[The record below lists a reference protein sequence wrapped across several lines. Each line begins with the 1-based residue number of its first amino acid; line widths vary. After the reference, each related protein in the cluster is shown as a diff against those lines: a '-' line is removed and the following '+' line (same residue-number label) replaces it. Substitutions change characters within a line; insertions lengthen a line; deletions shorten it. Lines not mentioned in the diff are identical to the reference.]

1 MLFIFL
7 RFFFPKV
14 TTTRKRKA
22 YALFTSQHPPF
33 AVPVI
38 NRLEQPLFL
47 YIILKKVLAV
57 KTRGFVFIHI
67 IVHIQISLLKT
78 ILV

>member
-1 MLFIFL
+1 MLLLFL

-14 TTTRKRKA
+14 TTARKRKA

-33 AVPVI
+33 AMSVI
-38 NRLEQPLFL
+38 YRLEQPLSL

>member
-1 MLFIFL
+1 MTDVKIMLFIFL
-7 RFFFPKV
+7 RFFFPKI
-14 TTTRKRKA
+14 TTARKRKA

-38 NRLEQPLFL
+38 YRLEQPLSL

-57 KTRGFVFIHI
+57 KTRGTIFI
-67 IVHIQISLLKT
+67 V
-78 ILV
+78 